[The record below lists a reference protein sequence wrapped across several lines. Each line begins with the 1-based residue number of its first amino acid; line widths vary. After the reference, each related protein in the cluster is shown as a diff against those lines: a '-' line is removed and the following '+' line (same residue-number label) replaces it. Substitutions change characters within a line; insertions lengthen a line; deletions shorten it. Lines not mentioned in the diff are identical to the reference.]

1 MNLPHIAVTLL
12 LLASTSTAQL
22 SPLEQIPVATF
33 EKMKEVERY
42 QMRIAEKHYMPL
54 DGGHMAVAIADGF
67 RNLRAKRKGL
77 AKPAPFDVER
87 LTPITMV
94 VFVLMASLSLLLLTA
109 DILNP
114 IRLNF

>member
-1 MNLPHIAVTLL
+1 V
-12 LLASTSTAQL
+12 
-22 SPLEQIPVATF
+22 
-33 EKMKEVERY
+33 
-42 QMRIAEKHYMPL
+42 
-54 DGGHMAVAIADGF
+54 
-67 RNLRAKRKGL
+67 RNARAKKRGL